1 MRHNKK
7 EICCLAIWLHMWLLN
22 KSSDQAQAITFK
34 PDKMLLENW
43 CESERKRNGQMK
55 GWNEFCKKISLILLL
70 NIKATF
76 VSNHNFINKIQ
87 YTVHIWWG
95 SLRAGLIDSWGL
107 TFNITSYDFWHRV
120 FTSFVVSCSHLKL
133 KKRFPNHQ
141 VAFLKILV
149 MFTNP

>member
-22 KSSDQAQAITFK
+22 KWSDQAQAITFK
-34 PDKMLLENW
+34 PDKMLLGNW

-55 GWNEFCKKISLILLL
+55 GWNEFCKKINLILLL
-70 NIKATF
+70 SIKDTF
-76 VSNHNFINKIQ
+76 VSKHNFIEKIQ

-95 SLRAGLIDSWGL
+95 SLRAGFIDLWGL
-107 TFNITSYDFWHRV
+107 TFNIISWFLTRNNYIVCRV
-120 FTSFVVSCSHLKL
+120 VFAPKL
-133 KKRFPNHQ
+133 QKSFPNHQ
-141 VAFLKILV
+141 VAFLKTLV